1 MGPAISRAHCTESEG
16 DAVHSSQER
25 DGRYSGSADLD
36 DDAWKVRQHDQ
47 LGRHQPQ
54 RLRT

>member
-1 MGPAISRAHCTESEG
+1 MGPAISRAHCTDREG